1 MSAPAPCAV
10 PADDARD
17 RASVAEPA
25 RDSSPAPIVGVVVVV
40 PARDEQEL
48 IERCLASVAE
58 ARRRLVEERPEARVV
73 VVVVADGC
81 TDDTVRLARA
91 VPGVTVLET
100 SVHNVGLARSAG
112 VEWALA
118 ELGRGEGWGGPDDGP
133 ATTADRVWIANTDA
147 DSQVPPAWLTS
158 QLDEADAGA
167 DVVVGTVRP
176 DFADLNREQVAAWT
190 ARHTPGRPNG
200 HVHGA
205 NLGVRASRYAEAGG
219 FGDLDLHEDVTL
231 VERLR
236 ASGASIVASEAG
248 EVLTS
253 GRRVGRTRGGYAGY
267 LATDLL
273 A

>member
-25 RDSSPAPIVGVVVVV
+25 RDSSPAPVVGVAVVV

-48 IERCLASVAE
+48 IERCLASVVE

-112 VEWALA
+112 VEWALV
-118 ELGRGEGWGGPDDGP
+118 ELRRGEGRGGPDDGP
-133 ATTADRVWIANTDA
+133 ATAADRVWIANTDA

-176 DFADLNREQVAAWT
+176 DFADLSREQVAAWT

-231 VERLR
+231 VGRLR
-236 ASGASIVASEAG
+236 AAGATLLASEAG

-267 LATDLL
+267 LANDLL

>member
-1 MSAPAPCAV
+1 VSAPAPCAV

-17 RASVAEPA
+17 RACDGRPA
-25 RDSSPAPIVGVVVVV
+25 RDSSPAPVLGVAVVV

-48 IERCLASVAE
+48 IERCLASVAV
-58 ARRRLVEERPEARVV
+58 ARRRLAEERPEARVV

-81 TDDTVRLARA
+81 SDDTVRLARA
-91 VPGVTVLET
+91 VPGVAVLET

-118 ELGRGEGWGGPDDGP
+118 ELRTAGDGAAADAVP
-133 ATTADRVWIANTDA
+133 AARLWIANTDA
-147 DSQVPPAWLTS
+147 DSQVPPTWLTS

-176 DFADLNREQVAAWT
+176 DFADLSDEQIAAWT

-205 NLGVRASRYAEAGG
+205 NLGVRASRYADAGG
-219 FGDLDLHEDVTL
+219 FGDLDLHEDVSL
-231 VERLR
+231 VGRLR
-236 ASGASIVASEAG
+236 SAGATLLASEAG

-267 LATDLL
+267 LANDLL

>member
-17 RASVAEPA
+17 RASVAEPT
-25 RDSSPAPIVGVVVVV
+25 RDSSPAPIVGVAVVV

-58 ARRRLVEERPEARVV
+58 ARRRLAEERPEARVV

-118 ELGRGEGWGGPDDGP
+118 ELGRGEGTGGP
-133 ATTADRVWIANTDA
+133 ATVADRVWIANTDA
-147 DSQVPPAWLTS
+147 DSQVPPGWLTS

-176 DFADLNREQVAAWT
+176 DFADLSREQVAAWT

-231 VERLR
+231 VGRLR
-236 ASGASIVASEAG
+236 AAGATLLASEAG

-267 LATDLL
+267 LANDLL

>member
-25 RDSSPAPIVGVVVVV
+25 RDSSPAPVVGVAVVV
-40 PARDEQEL
+40 PARD
-48 IERCLASVAE
+48 

-118 ELGRGEGWGGPDDGP
+118 ELGRGEGTGDGPDDGP
-133 ATTADRVWIANTDA
+133 ATAADRLWIANTDA
-147 DSQVPPAWLTS
+147 DSQVPPGWLTS
-158 QLDEADAGA
+158 QLDEADSGA

-176 DFADLNREQVAAWT
+176 DFADLSREQVAAWT

-231 VERLR
+231 VGRLR
-236 ASGASIVASEAG
+236 AAGAALLASEAG

-267 LATDLL
+267 LANDLL